1 MSDEATTK
9 AIPEAVREV
18 CLWLPEAQEK
28 TSHGMPTF
36 HVRNKNFAI
45 FSVNHHGSGQV
56 ALWLNAPGGAQA
68 LYCDAEPE
76 HYFRPP
82 YVGPRGW
89 LGLVLDRGL
98 GWNQIASLVRQAYEN
113 SAPAEL
119 VQQIGKTIDIEP
131 PDTAMDPQDIDSMN
145 AAGAQA
151 ILKTLRDL
159 CVALPEVTESRRF
172 GRPAWKAGTKTF
184 CAVTT
189 RAKRLMLDTWV
200 GPDLQATLTDD
211 PRFQIPAYTGQNGW
225 IRLDIEDTVN
235 WKEVEA
241 LILGSYEHFALKRML
256 SVLRSGTS

>member
-1 MSDEATTK
+1 
-9 AIPEAVREV
+9 
-18 CLWLPEAQEK
+18 
-28 TSHGMPTF
+28 
-36 HVRNKNFAI
+36 
-45 FSVNHHGSGQV
+45 
-56 ALWLNAPGGAQA
+56 
-68 LYCDAEPE
+68 
-76 HYFRPP
+76 
-82 YVGPRGW
+82 
-89 LGLVLDRGL
+89 
-98 GWNQIASLVRQAYEN
+98 
-113 SAPAEL
+113 

-159 CVALPEVTESRRF
+159 CVALPEVTESKRF

-189 RAKRLMLDTWV
+189 RAKRLMLHTWV
-200 GPDLQATLTDD
+200 VADVQATLTDD

-225 IRLDIEDTVN
+225 IRLDLEDTVN

-241 LILGSYEHFALKRML
+241 LILGSYEHFAFKRML